1 MHIKTASEAW
11 NRLKEL
17 YNPVSFTSNF
27 LLTKELLEIAIEE
40 ELKAR
45 EIKIPEIVLITWVL
59 NNLSEP
65 FQGFITHITQDLRNN
80 EGSYNLGKLFAYI
93 LDEAKRY
100 KSNHLEEGQALF
112 TGTKKPWKKQKK
124 ALKCSYCKLPGHFN
138 KDCYFLHP
146 EKAPKHFKLKESN
159 KITKRPRKEKALRKT
174 QGTFGS
180 SNIKA
185 TEEDRAKKIFITT
198 DIDTAPIEIDIPNLP
213 SAPTPGGIVED
224 TESEAEEL

>member
-27 LLTKELLEIAIEE
+27 LLTKELLEMGKATPYNIEAYLNRIKAIEE

-45 EIKIPEIVLITWVL
+45 EIKIPEI
-59 NNLSEP
+59 
-65 FQGFITHITQDLRNN
+65 DLRNN

-124 ALKCSYCKLPGHFN
+124 ALKCSYCKLPGHFD

-146 EKAPKHFKLKESN
+146 EKAPKHFKVKESN

-180 SNIKA
+180 SDIKA
-185 TEEDRAKKIFITT
+185 IEEDRAKKIFITT
-198 DIDTAPIEIDIPNLP
+198 DIDTAPMEIDIPDLP

-224 TESEAEEL
+224 TESEAEL